1 MASFIDKAKI
11 VVKAG
16 KGGNG
21 SMAFHREKYVASGG
35 PDGGDGGHGGSVIFI
50 GDNSLSTLMDFKYK
64 KKYNAENG
72 EDGKDKKR
80 HGKNGADLYIKVP
93 VGTIIKYNGK
103 IVADINSTDA
113 SFVAA
118 KGGTGGWG
126 NTHFATATR
135 QAPKF
140 AKVGLYGDER
150 ELDLELKLLA
160 DVGFIGFPNV
170 GKSTL
175 LSVISAAK
183 PKIANYHFTTLIPN
197 LGVVSAADGS
207 SFVAAD
213 IPGLIEG
220 ASQGAGLGHEF
231 LRHIERTRLLLHV
244 VDVSGIEG
252 RNPTED
258 FNTINEELF
267 SYNQD
272 LAKRPQI
279 IAANKVDIMTDP
291 EPYEEF
297 KALAKEKDIKLFE
310 ISAATGEGVR
320 ELVSYVSTCLKD
332 IPVPVVEI
340 ENMEEALYTFD
351 SMEDFKVIKEDGVYV
366 VEGPYVTKLVS
377 SINFDDYE
385 SLSYFQTNLR
395 KKGIIKAL
403 EKEGIQEGDM
413 VRMEDLE
420 FEFIY

>member
-11 VVKAG
+11 TVKAG

-21 SMAFHREKYVASGG
+21 SMAFHREKYVAAGG
-35 PDGGDGGHGGSVIFI
+35 PDGGDGGHGGSVIFK

-80 HGKNGADLYIKVP
+80 HGKNGSNLYIKVP

-103 IVADINSTDA
+103 IVADIKTEDTE
-113 SFVAA
+113 FVAA

-126 NTHFATATR
+126 NSHFATATR

-150 ELDLELKLLA
+150 ELELELRLLA
-160 DVGFIGFPNV
+160 DVGFVGFPNV

-197 LGVVSAADGS
+197 LGVVDAGEGN

-220 ASQGAGLGHEF
+220 ASEGLGLGHEF
-231 LRHIERTRLLLHV
+231 LRHVERTRLLLHV

-252 RNPTED
+252 RNPVDD
-258 FNTINEELF
+258 FNTINEELKN
-267 SYNQD
+267 YNMD
-272 LAKRPQI
+272 LLDRPQI
-279 IAANKVDIMTDP
+279 IAANKTDIMTDTA
-291 EPYEEF
+291 PYEEL
-297 KALAKEKDIKLFE
+297 KKLAEEKDIKIFE
-310 ISAATGEGVR
+310 ISAATGTGVR
-320 ELVSYVSTCLKD
+320 ELVAYIASLLKE
-332 IPVPVVEI
+332 IPIPEVEI
-340 ENMEEALYTFD
+340 EPMTEALYTFD
-351 SMEDFKVIKEDGVYV
+351 EEEFTVKKDNETFV
-366 VEGPYVTKLVS
+366 VEGPYITKLVS
-377 SINFDDYE
+377 SINFEDYE

-403 EKEGIQEGDM
+403 ENAGVKEGDM